1 MSFAYADDRYILK
14 HLNFHIPAGQTV
26 AFVGETGAGKST
38 LVNLL
43 LRFYDVTK
51 GALFLDGVNIKEYR
65 QHDLRK
71 NIGIVQQDVFLFG
84 NTIRENIG
92 YGDPQASL
100 EEIKRA
106 AQMAAAHDFIMELPE
121 GYDTKVGERG
131 INLSGGQKQRIAMAR
146 VFLKNP
152 PVVILDEATS
162 SLDTETEKII
172 QDTLDLL
179 AKDRTT
185 LIIAHRL
192 STVRNADRI
201 MVLDK
206 GEVIEEGTHDELMER
221 RGKYFS
227 LYEAQKKKDKWNEDD
242 D

>member
-1 MSFAYADDRYILK
+1 M
-14 HLNFHIPAGQTV
+14 
-26 AFVGETGAGKST
+26 
-38 LVNLL
+38 
-43 LRFYDVTK
+43 
-51 GALFLDGVNIKEYR
+51 DGVNIKEYR

-92 YGDPQASL
+92 YGNPNASL
-100 EEIKRA
+100 DKIKRA

-162 SLDTETEKII
+162 SLDTETEKTI
-172 QDTLDLL
+172 QEESPFCNIVK
-179 AKDRTT
+179 AK
-185 LIIAHRL
+185 
-192 STVRNADRI
+192 
-201 MVLDK
+201 
-206 GEVIEEGTHDELMER
+206 
-221 RGKYFS
+221 
-227 LYEAQKKKDKWNEDD
+227 
-242 D
+242 